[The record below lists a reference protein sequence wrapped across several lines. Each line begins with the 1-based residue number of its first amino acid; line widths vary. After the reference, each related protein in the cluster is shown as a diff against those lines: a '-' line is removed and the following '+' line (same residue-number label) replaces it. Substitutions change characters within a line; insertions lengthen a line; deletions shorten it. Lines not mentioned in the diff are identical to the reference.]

1 MIWIWNPCDSAW
13 LCHGKFGKA
22 SWVFSKENKFL
33 SDIWIMRLFSKPF
46 GNRFAL
52 PQPQAKKACV
62 FALSSGGCSLAP
74 WVGRTLPVSSL
85 SLSVS
90 VSFAFCLFR
99 ATHSIAKRVQQYQQ
113 QRRQH
118 HQQQQQQ
125 LTQII
130 LVEFRNFYFNSVIS
144 KKYTQHRQRQG

>member
-1 MIWIWNPCDSAW
+1 
-13 LCHGKFGKA
+13 
-22 SWVFSKENKFL
+22 
-33 SDIWIMRLFSKPF
+33 MRLFSQPF

-52 PQPQAKKACV
+52 PQPPTKACV
-62 FALSSGGCSLAP
+62 LSCALSSGGCSLAP

-90 VSFAFCLFR
+90 VSFSFCLCR

-118 HQQQQQQ
+118 QQQQ

-144 KKYTQHRQRQG
+144 KKYTHYRHDREKCDFECVNTRSITIFNQQMDF